1 MIPEFPQFEV
11 AIVGAGPA
19 GLSAAL
25 MLGRCRR
32 RVVVF
37 DDGQPRNA
45 ASLAAHGYLTR
56 DGTPPDLLRRTGVEE
71 VERYGVRVRREHVA
85 DVAGE
90 DDAFVLRTAEGE
102 EVGARKLLLATGVV
116 DRLPPVQGI
125 QAYYGKS
132 VFHCPYC
139 DAWEFRDRPLA
150 AYAPG
155 RDGVELALSLLD
167 WSPQVT
173 LLLDGGR
180 RPVRAVAAALETAGV
195 RVRAARIQSLRGADG
210 LLEAVALEDG
220 TVEPCQALFF
230 HLGYAQRS
238 DLPQRLGVART
249 RKGTVRTGRFEETS
263 VPGVWVVGDAS
274 RDVQWI
280 AIAAAEGARAAFAI
294 HRALRG
300 SRLLSRG

>member
-1 MIPEFPQFEV
+1 MIPEFEV
-11 AIVGAGPA
+11 AIVGGGPA

-32 RVVVF
+32 KVVVF
-37 DDGQPRNA
+37 DDGHPRNA
-45 ASLAAHGYLTR
+45 SSRAAHGFLTR
-56 DGTPPDLLRRTGVEE
+56 DGAPPELLRRAGVEE
-71 VERYGVRVRREHVA
+71 VERYGVTVRRAHVS
-85 DVAGE
+85 DVTGS
-90 DDAFVLRTAEGE
+90 DGAFALRTADGDA
-102 EVGARKLLLATGVV
+102 VRASKLLLATGVV
-116 DRLPPVQGI
+116 DRLPPIAGV
-125 QAYYGKS
+125 ADFYGRS

-155 RDGVELALSLLD
+155 RQGAELALSLQS
-167 WSPQVT
+167 WSAEVV
-173 LLLDGGR
+173 LLLDGGPPPPPR
-180 RPVRAVAAALETAGV
+180 LVSALGKAGIPL
-195 RVRAARIQSLRGADG
+195 REERIQSLRGSHG
-210 LLEAVALEDG
+210 LLEAIVLEDG
-220 TVEPCQALFF
+220 TAQACHALFF

-238 DLPQRLGVART
+238 DLPQRLGVERT
-249 RKGTVRTGRFEETS
+249 RKGTVRTGRFEQTN

-300 SRLLSRG
+300 

>member
-1 MIPEFPQFEV
+1 MIPEFEV

-32 RVVVF
+32 KVVVF

-56 DGTPPDLLRRTGVEE
+56 DGTPPELLRRIGVEE

-90 DDAFVLRTAEGE
+90 DDAFVLRTGEGE
-102 EVGARKLLLATGVV
+102 EVRARKLLLATGVV

-125 QAYYGKS
+125 QAFYGKS

-167 WSPQVT
+167 WSPQVL

-180 RPVRAVAAALETAGV
+180 RPVRGAAADLESRGV
-195 RVRAARIQSLRGADG
+195 RVCGARIASLRGTDG
-210 LLEAVALEDG
+210 MLEQVALEDG
-220 TVEPCQALFF
+220 TLEPCRALFF

-238 DLPQRLGVART
+238 DLPQRLGVTRT
-249 RKGTVRTGRFEETS
+249 RKGTVRTGRFEETN

-294 HRALRG
+294 HRALR
-300 SRLLSRG
+300 RSRGPSRG

>member
-1 MIPEFPQFEV
+1 MDPEFDV
-11 AIVGAGPA
+11 AIVGGGPA

-32 RVVVF
+32 RVVLF

-45 ASLAAHGYLTR
+45 SSRAAHGYLTR
-56 DGTPPDLLRRTGVEE
+56 DGVPPDLLRRTGVEE
-71 VERYGVRVRREHVA
+71 VERYGVRVRRAHVRDVDGA
-85 DVAGE
+85 DG
-90 DDAFVLRTAEGE
+90 AFVLRTAEGE
-102 EVGARKLLLATGVV
+102 MVTARKLLLATGVV
-116 DRLPPVQGI
+116 DRLPPIPQV
-125 QAYYGKS
+125 ADFYGRS
-132 VFHCPYC
+132 IFHCPYC

-155 RDGVELALSLLD
+155 KDGADLATALLD

-180 RPVRAVAAALETAGV
+180 PLPGRLASPLREAGV
-195 RVRAARIQSLRGADG
+195 RVRVERVQSLRGAEG
-210 LLEAVALEDG
+210 MLEAVALEGG
-220 TVEPCQALFF
+220 TEEPCHALFF

-238 DLPQRLGVART
+238 DLPQHLGVART
-249 RKGTVRTGRFEETS
+249 RKGTLRTGRFEETN

-280 AIAAAEGARAAFAI
+280 SIAAAEGARAAFAI

-300 SRLLSRG
+300 DRVLSRE